1 MEIGL
6 VKPPEGILNTIPSVL
21 DFTSFT
27 PLVLLSLMM
36 IVLIG
41 VAIKKPKGLAVL
53 VMLFACIST
62 SFMLPVQAV
71 VYDYGSPLT
80 TASIGL
86 FAYYNKGVPI
96 VLADT
101 VTGWEAY
108 TDYGTYYDG
117 IVRVR
122 MGTSLTTFTGTMHEY
137 IDVPVRV
144 RDDGWIMAWVTTAQS
159 EKYIPFFT
167 HMLAYNE
174 GGGTPTAFTD
184 YQTSLARAMY
194 RILYCANV
202 VGTYTYDDVGYYDYE
217 LPTATKLIMIHAYAT
232 SNLQAELY
240 RKLYFSIPSG
250 TVVKSF
256 SISAHYCSYQY
267 ITYAFYFDTNLLA
280 SSGSRDNYDGVDTTA
295 YTTTAKTHE
304 VYISDLY
311 TGGNKSTD
319 FQIVQLIWMS

>member
-6 VKPPEGILNTIPSVL
+6 VKPPEEILNTIPSVL
-21 DFTSFT
+21 DFTSFI

-86 FAYYNKGVPI
+86 FAYYDLGVPI
-96 VLADT
+96 TLADT
-101 VTGWEAY
+101 VTGWEGY

-122 MGTSLTTFTGTMHEY
+122 MATSLTVFTSSSSY
-137 IDVPVRV
+137 YVDIPVRV
-144 RDDGWIMAWVTTAQS
+144 RDDGWIMAWITTATA
-159 EKYIPFFT
+159 EKWIPFFT
-167 HMLAYNE
+167 HSAEY
-174 GGGTPTAFTD
+174 GITAGTPTAFTD
-184 YQTSLARAMY
+184 YQTSLSRALY
-194 RILYCANV
+194 RILYCANI

-217 LPTATKLIMIHAYAT
+217 IPLATKFIMIHAYDYT
-232 SNLQAELY
+232 SPNPMY
-240 RKLYFSIPSG
+240 RHMYLSIPSG
-250 TVVKSF
+250 TVRKSYTMCNNY
-256 SISAHYCSYQY
+256 SSNGVNLYL
-267 ITYAFYFDTNLLA
+267 YFDETQLATTQSRNLYV
-280 SSGSRDNYDGVDTTA
+280 GYDTTA
-295 YTTTAKTHE
+295 LCTLSTTHD
-304 VYISDLY
+304 ISTLDTY
-311 TGGNKSTD
+311 ASGSSGRD
-319 FQIVQLIWMS
+319 MQIVQMLWM